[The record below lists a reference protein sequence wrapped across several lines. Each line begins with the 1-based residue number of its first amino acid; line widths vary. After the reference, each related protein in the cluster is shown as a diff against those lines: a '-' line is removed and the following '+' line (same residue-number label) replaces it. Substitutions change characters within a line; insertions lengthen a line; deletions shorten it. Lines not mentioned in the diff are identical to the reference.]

1 MRELTYLVAVSLDG
15 FIAAPDGDFSA
26 IALEGDHLEMLARDL
41 PDTLPGVLLDA
52 WGITAHGATF
62 DTVLMGWSTYEVGL
76 REGIAEPYPHLRE
89 VVVSARHTPPSDAVQ
104 HVTGDPVAAVRVLKA
119 EAQGTGIWLCGGG
132 VLASALREE
141 IDRLVLKVSPV
152 VLGRGI
158 PLFAEAPEPMPFAL
172 ERSTPY
178 RSGVVVNEYRR
189 PSAAGG
195 EAPRAG
201 V

>member
-41 PDTLPGVLLDA
+41 PDTLPGALLDA
-52 WGITAHGATF
+52 WGISAHGATF

-104 HVTGDPVAAVRVLKA
+104 HVTGDPAATVRALKA
-119 EAQGTGIWLCGGG
+119 EQGTGIWLCGGG

-158 PLFAEAPEPMPFAL
+158 PLFADAPAPMPFAL

-178 RSGVVVNEYRR
+178 GSGVVVNEYRR
-189 PSAAGG
+189 PSTAGG
-195 EAPRAG
+195 EAPHAG